1 MTRSADLQR
10 IASLSDCVFAVAM
23 TLLVFSVRIPDQGLD
38 PAKLPGELTRMWN
51 ESYGLVLSFAIA
63 AMFWVAH
70 FRLLRSLSRAT
81 AGLIYLNLFQL
92 FWIVVL
98 PISTSLIRIESRATT
113 IVMEANLTVIALS
126 SLLMWVYS
134 YRTGLIEPGVLTHPI
149 AVEFIAP
156 VFPLLILAISLLVTF
171 WNPNLGGKL
180 LWGAFATPFLSHL
193 ARTARPA
200 AKTQGK

>member
-1 MTRSADLQR
+1 MTKSADLQR

-23 TLLVFSVRIPDQGLD
+23 TLLAFSVHIPDQGVD

-51 ESYGLVLSFAIA
+51 ESAGLVLSFAIV
-63 AMFWVAH
+63 AMFWVGH

-92 FWIVVL
+92 FWIAIL
-98 PISTSLIRIESRATT
+98 PISTSLWIRIEARATV
-113 IVMEANLTVIALS
+113 IVMEANLTLIAS
-126 SLLMWVYS
+126 SALLMWVYAS
-134 YRTGLIEPGVLTHPI
+134 RTGLIEPGALTHPI
-149 AVEFIAP
+149 AESILP
-156 VFPLLILAISLLVTF
+156 VFPLLIFVFSLLVTF
-171 WNPNLGGKL
+171 WNPALGGNL

-193 ARTARPA
+193 ARNTRGA